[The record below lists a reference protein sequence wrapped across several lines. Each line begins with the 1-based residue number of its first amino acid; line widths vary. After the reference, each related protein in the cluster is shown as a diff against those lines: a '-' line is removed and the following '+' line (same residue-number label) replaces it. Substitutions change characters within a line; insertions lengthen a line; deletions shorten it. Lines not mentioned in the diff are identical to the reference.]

1 MNEDFVM
8 VPIKVLMNKN
18 IDSADKLLYGIILS
32 YSQKEGYCY
41 ASNAHLSEM
50 MNCAPRTLQRYIRN
64 LINSGLIDRNVI
76 YKNNSHEV
84 QSREL
89 HIK

>member
-1 MNEDFVM
+1 MNSDFVM
-8 VPIKVLMNKN
+8 VPVWVLRNN
-18 IDSADKLLYGIILS
+18 NLDSADKLLYGIILS

-41 ASNAHLSEM
+41 ASNSHLSEM
-50 MNCAPRTLQRYIRN
+50 MNCSSRTLQRYIRN
-64 LINSGLIDRNVI
+64 LINNGLIDRKVI
-76 YKNNSHEV
+76 YKNNSYEV